1 MNSPRGGFA
10 GRARGNLR
18 GRGNGPY
25 SGRGTPR
32 GSSTP
37 RGNAPPRPEYASPM
51 RGNAPSAPTRGG
63 MGARNRR
70 GGKMGSYNAPLS
82 SLLYEERP
90 LLRPIVFVRSTL
102 TATLFQEEEEIF
114 EPGVEEIDDAEK
126 SHVPTANRVNQVFHI
141 KDEDEEDDRHG
152 ATHGAD
158 DNVDGDEE
166 EELEEID
173 FADIGKFQ
181 EQVDAGA
188 IAMSSVKEVEERFTG
203 IHIGGRGRER
213 EVMDT
218 TTTAMNMEADVNSYV
233 EASTDMVVEAEPA
246 AQEAKEEEMVVDA
259 DPSEQAS
266 REEKRAKERAQ
277 EQENQ
282 DNDNESRADEQE
294 KRTEAQ
300 ETQVEQVP
308 QAEEYAQVEAEVV
321 EATTAVEVVTAPAY
335 ESSLPTDAAPAS
347 STALEAAREEI
358 REVARGEPLEVAHEE
373 AHAVAQEEVLEVA
386 REEAREAAREEHAFV
401 ANTTSTL
408 AEEAPAPAVAEQ
420 AAMETTAT
428 SAEEHPVFFVDTAP
442 APVDTSSTPS
452 TEAPAHTA
460 EGHEATAD
468 VPAPTEEQASFFI
481 DTTPSMIDVPTTVP
495 SRIAQLTREL
505 QDEDE
510 VIVYVAP
517 HPRSTRATPAPAPP
531 QMTSMLTGTTK
542 TVDATTLSKAWASTP
557 APLAAAVSP
566 PAPEP
571 FASVP
576 QPSTPKAGPSF
587 SFTRSGTRQP
597 RHAPAVTPDGRAR
610 TRIRERQKNKKRR
623 PKGEWGALG
632 FGAFGAM
639 HEEELWAP
647 DPRYAER
654 RRGDSDLEWGT
665 DDEDEGDAGATG
677 VAEGMEVDADLVA
690 DDGAMR
696 RFVQSMGVEG
706 QRHVTMDDVRDG
718 EILKAEDEEED
729 ERGPES
735 ESSDDD
741 EDEEEDLA
749 ADLDAILHQEEVE
762 MMGESD
768 DDDEDSDD
776 SDDVDDTPQTSFR
789 KRLER
794 MRAAKGKQ
802 RASAPK
808 VANDSDDD
816 MEMDIGW
823 EVDDYDAME
832 WSNAD
837 ADEAFLDHVDKL
849 LAENKHLLKGKGKKR
864 HDKLFNNILNGSF
877 DMEDSLDELAQFNE
891 FTSSKRKK
899 EKYESLPVELQ
910 EQWEKDRAKKAANKR
925 ARQLARMQVAADP
938 LAPKKGGKKMKKA
951 IAAAARQM
959 DPSYGRGDMA
969 YSDDEDLPGTIH
981 VIPNR
986 VIDINTLVMEIRRF
1000 IADIGRVSMALPPAN
1015 KETRKKVHDLAE
1027 AFGLKSKS
1035 KGKGDARY
1043 TTLTRTSRTG
1053 YAVSERKIGKI
1064 VRGAGGHGGMF
1075 GSSSYGGEKGKKGK
1089 GGGAPVRVPRH
1100 REGEEVGGTAPKI
1113 GESNVGFK
1121 MLAMMGWQDGQRIG
1135 VSGGLDAPIAA
1146 IMKTTKLGLG
1156 ATN

>member
-1 MNSPRGGFA
+1 MARGNNKRGRGGPPNTARGGSGTPRGRGGRGRGRGGRGGLNNSGYIPFDEFDLPIPLYDSACSPIPDSPRGGFA

-18 GRGNGPY
+18 GRGNGTF

-37 RGNAPPRPEYASPM
+37 RGNAPTRPEYASPM

-126 SHVPTANRVNQVFHI
+126 SHVPTADRVNQVFHI
-141 KDEDEEDDRHG
+141 KDEDDEDNI
-152 ATHGAD
+152 ATRAD
-158 DNVDGDEE
+158 NEQEE

-188 IAMSSVKEVEERFTG
+188 IAMSSVKEVEEP
-203 IHIGGRGRER
+203 
-213 EVMDT
+213 T
-218 TTTAMNMEADVNSYV
+218 T
-233 EASTDMVVEAEPA
+233 
-246 AQEAKEEEMVVDA
+246 
-259 DPSEQAS
+259 
-266 REEKRAKERAQ
+266 
-277 EQENQ
+277 
-282 DNDNESRADEQE
+282 
-294 KRTEAQ
+294 
-300 ETQVEQVP
+300 
-308 QAEEYAQVEAEVV
+308 
-321 EATTAVEVVTAPAY
+321 
-335 ESSLPTDAAPAS
+335 
-347 STALEAAREEI
+347 
-358 REVARGEPLEVAHEE
+358 
-373 AHAVAQEEVLEVA
+373 
-386 REEAREAAREEHAFV
+386 
-401 ANTTSTL
+401 
-408 AEEAPAPAVAEQ
+408 
-420 AAMETTAT
+420 
-428 SAEEHPVFFVDTAP
+428 
-442 APVDTSSTPS
+442 
-452 TEAPAHTA
+452 
-460 EGHEATAD
+460 D
-468 VPAPTEEQASFFI
+468 VPAPTQEQASFFI
-481 DTTPSMIDVPTTVP
+481 DTTPSMIDAPTTVP

-505 QDEDE
+505 QAEDE

-542 TVDATTLSKAWASTP
+542 TVDAKVWASTP
-557 APLAAAVSP
+557 APAAAAVSP
-566 PAPEP
+566 PAPGP
-571 FASVP
+571 FASLP

-587 SFTRSGTRQP
+587 SFTRPGTRQP

-665 DDEDEGDAGATG
+665 DDEDEGGATG

-690 DDGAMR
+690 DEGAMR

-706 QRHVTMDDVRDG
+706 QRHVTMDDIRDG
-718 EILKAEDEEED
+718 EISKAEDEEED

-749 ADLDAILHQEEVE
+749 ADMEAILHHEEIE

-768 DDDEDSDD
+768 DDEGSDD

-802 RASAPK
+802 RASAPE
-808 VANDSDDD
+808 VADDSDDD
-816 MEMDIGW
+816 MELDIGW

-832 WSNAD
+832 CSNA
-837 ADEAFLDHVDKL
+837 DKL

-877 DMEDSLDELAQFNE
+877 DMEDSLDELAQAD
-891 FTSSKRKK
+891 TSTERKK

-959 DPSYGRGDMA
+959 DSSFGRGD

-986 VIDINTLVMEIRRF
+986 VIDMNTLVMEIRRF

-1075 GSSSYGGEKGKKGK
+1075 GSSSFGGEKGKKGK

>member
-1 MNSPRGGFA
+1 M
-10 GRARGNLR
+10 ARGNNKR
-18 GRGNGPY
+18 GRGGP
-25 SGRGTPR
+25 SNTARGGSGTPR
-32 GSSTP
+32 GRGGRGRGRGGRGGLNNSGYIPFDEGSSTP

-51 RGNAPSAPTRGG
+51 RGNAPSTPTRGG

-114 EPGVEEIDDAEK
+114 EPGVEEFDDAEK

-152 ATHGAD
+152 ATHGVD

-166 EELEEID
+166 EDLEEID

-188 IAMSSVKEVEERFTG
+188 IAMSS
-203 IHIGGRGRER
+203 
-213 EVMDT
+213 
-218 TTTAMNMEADVNSYV
+218 
-233 EASTDMVVEAEPA
+233 
-246 AQEAKEEEMVVDA
+246 
-259 DPSEQAS
+259 
-266 REEKRAKERAQ
+266 
-277 EQENQ
+277 
-282 DNDNESRADEQE
+282 
-294 KRTEAQ
+294 
-300 ETQVEQVP
+300 
-308 QAEEYAQVEAEVV
+308 
-321 EATTAVEVVTAPAY
+321 
-335 ESSLPTDAAPAS
+335 
-347 STALEAAREEI
+347 
-358 REVARGEPLEVAHEE
+358 
-373 AHAVAQEEVLEVA
+373 
-386 REEAREAAREEHAFV
+386 
-401 ANTTSTL
+401 
-408 AEEAPAPAVAEQ
+408 Q

-428 SAEEHPVFFVDTAP
+428 SAEEHPMFFVDTTP

-452 TEAPAHTA
+452 NEAPVHTA

-468 VPAPTEEQASFFI
+468 RPAPTEEQVPFFI
-481 DTTPSMIDVPTTVP
+481 DTTPSMIDAPTTVP

-542 TVDATTLSKAWASTP
+542 TVDAKAWASMP
-557 APLAAAVSP
+557 APPAAAVSP
-566 PAPEP
+566 PPPEA

-587 SFTRSGTRQP
+587 SFTRSSTRQP

-665 DDEDEGDAGATG
+665 DDEDEGQGATG
-677 VAEGMEVDADLVA
+677 IAEGMEVDADLVA
-690 DDGAMR
+690 DEGAMR

-706 QRHVTMDDVRDG
+706 QRHVTMDDIRDG

-749 ADLDAILHQEEVE
+749 ADLEAILHQEEVE

-802 RASAPK
+802 RASAPE
-808 VANDSDDD
+808 VADDSDDD

-832 WSNAD
+832 RSNAD

-877 DMEDSLDELAQFNE
+877 DMEDSLDELAQAD
-891 FTSSKRKK
+891 TSTERKK
-899 EKYESLPVELQ
+899 EKYDSLPVELQ

-959 DPSYGRGDMA
+959 DSSYGRGDMA

-981 VIPNR
+981 VIPDR
-986 VIDINTLVMEIRRF
+986 VIDMNTLVMEIRRF

-1053 YAVSERKIGKI
+1053 YAVSERKIGRI

-1075 GSSSYGGEKGKKGK
+1075 GSSSFGGEKGKKGK

>member
-1 MNSPRGGFA
+1 MARGNNKRGRGGPPNTARGGSGTPRGRGGRGRDSPRGGFA

-18 GRGNGPY
+18 GRGNGTF

-158 DNVDGDEE
+158 DNVDGNEE

-188 IAMSSVKEVEERFTG
+188 IAMSSVKEVEE
-203 IHIGGRGRER
+203 
-213 EVMDT
+213 
-218 TTTAMNMEADVNSYV
+218 
-233 EASTDMVVEAEPA
+233 
-246 AQEAKEEEMVVDA
+246 
-259 DPSEQAS
+259 
-266 REEKRAKERAQ
+266 
-277 EQENQ
+277 
-282 DNDNESRADEQE
+282 
-294 KRTEAQ
+294 
-300 ETQVEQVP
+300 
-308 QAEEYAQVEAEVV
+308 
-321 EATTAVEVVTAPAY
+321 
-335 ESSLPTDAAPAS
+335 L
-347 STALEAAREEI
+347 
-358 REVARGEPLEVAHEE
+358 
-373 AHAVAQEEVLEVA
+373 
-386 REEAREAAREEHAFV
+386 
-401 ANTTSTL
+401 
-408 AEEAPAPAVAEQ
+408 
-420 AAMETTAT
+420 
-428 SAEEHPVFFVDTAP
+428 
-442 APVDTSSTPS
+442 
-452 TEAPAHTA
+452 
-460 EGHEATAD
+460 TAD
-468 VPAPTEEQASFFI
+468 VPAPTEEQAPFFI
-481 DTTPSMIDVPTTVP
+481 DTTPSMIDAPTTVP

-542 TVDATTLSKAWASTP
+542 TVDATKLSKAWASTP
-557 APLAAAVSP
+557 APTAAAVSP
-566 PAPEP
+566 PAPEA
-571 FASVP
+571 FASIP

-610 TRIRERQKNKKRR
+610 TRIRERQRNKKRR

-690 DDGAMR
+690 DEGAMR

-706 QRHVTMDDVRDG
+706 QRHVTMDDIRDG

-749 ADLDAILHQEEVE
+749 ADLEAILHQEEVE

-768 DDDEDSDD
+768 DDGEDSDD

-802 RASAPK
+802 RASAPE
-808 VANDSDDD
+808 VADDSDDD

-877 DMEDSLDELAQFNE
+877 DMEDSLDELAQFNK

-899 EKYESLPVELQ
+899 EKYEGLPVELQ

-959 DPSYGRGDMA
+959 DPSFGRGDMA

-986 VIDINTLVMEIRRF
+986 VIDMNTLVMEIRRF

-1053 YAVSERKIGKI
+1053 YAVSERKIGRI